1 MQVIFMKDYTAKTY
15 LITGFIFTAILGT
28 LAHFFY
34 EWCGENPLVGLFSP
48 VNESTWEHMKLLFFP
63 VVLWSLFIPDGL
75 AEQKPG
81 LRPALLLGGITGTL
95 LIPVL
100 FYTYSGILGRTVT
113 GIDISIFFISV
124 TIAFLCAYHITD
136 AESVQK
142 NPFYLFPAGHRTF
155 RRSITFCENQTTVH
169 SQSAEYV

>member
-1 MQVIFMKDYTAKTY
+1 
-15 LITGFIFTAILGT
+15 
-28 LAHFFY
+28 
-34 EWCGENPLVGLFSP
+34 
-48 VNESTWEHMKLLFFP
+48 MKLLFFP

-95 LIPVL
+95 SIPVL

-113 GIDISIFFISV
+113 GIDISTFFISV

-142 NPFYLFPAGHRTF
+142 KRTAVLFLTVLFLIAFSLFTF
-155 RRSITFCENQTTVH
+155 FPPDIGLF
-169 SQSAEYV
+169 ADP